1 MIYTVYRKR
10 GEPGFLNRIGA
21 PEFLCQP
28 LDMDRLTDVVTFGAS
43 LSREKKRRVHLLG
56 AFYKEKLLI
65 SFRDQFGKD
74 HPNTSIKRQA
84 KKINKGRNLNSVT
97 IVHNCIPPPCTKQHA
112 RARCYLRQ

>member
-43 LSREKKRRVHLLG
+43 LSREKK
-56 AFYKEKLLI
+56 KTLI
-65 SFRDQFGKD
+65 CSAPF
-74 HPNTSIKRQA
+74 TKR
-84 KKINKGRNLNSVT
+84 NF
-97 IVHNCIPPPCTKQHA
+97 
-112 RARCYLRQ
+112 

>member
-43 LSREKKRRVHLLG
+43 LSREKKD
-56 AFYKEKLLI
+56 AFI
-65 SFRDQFGKD
+65 CSAPF
-74 HPNTSIKRQA
+74 TKR
-84 KKINKGRNLNSVT
+84 NF
-97 IVHNCIPPPCTKQHA
+97 
-112 RARCYLRQ
+112 